1 VGRAID
7 PEPGDYRL
15 DHSICPGV
23 PCPETVLVARM
34 TGGGYLLVAYPHPGT
49 SGLRGEC
56 RLNRS
61 VLNSVLCTLSED
73 WREECDPIT
82 MSA

>member
-7 PEPGDYRL
+7 PEPGDGRL

-34 TGGGYLLVAYPHPGT
+34 TGGSYLLMAYPHREPACAARILGYVLDLRFFGRPGEVM
-49 SGLRGEC
+49 LRVGT
-56 RLNRS
+56 R
-61 VLNSVLCTLSED
+61 
-73 WREECDPIT
+73 W
-82 MSA
+82 